1 MDAQD
6 QTIQRCRTLCIIV
19 DTMRLSAG
27 WVRKMQGVFDP
38 SICGMSTERRMFSKL
53 GFGDIVEKK
62 NSFALLLVA

>member
-1 MDAQD
+1 MHHSRHNEVIGRD
-6 QTIQRCRTLCIIV
+6 
-19 DTMRLSAG
+19 G

-38 SICGMSTERRMFSKL
+38 SICGMSAERRMFSKL